1 MISRRLFVLV
11 LGLVYLIPMEAQR
24 DRGYRFADGF
34 FWGFKAGATYSS
46 LDGLRNTLIDP
57 VYPEELFSTADE
69 PRLGGTVAFFID
81 YRHSSDAY
89 LAGRLELG
97 YTMQGGSFT
106 YEDANGLNY
115 ELGVNYDYLTITPL
129 IKLNIPPDW
138 PYVLAGIQFGV
149 NLSGQN
155 LTYSSN
161 DDPGIDL
168 QVQQSLRDVLKGR
181 SNTGLVAG
189 IGFELTR
196 SGLYLEGRYT
206 LGLTDVIE
214 TQPNGFLFI
223 ETPNRMSYWQVT
235 VGMPIAF

>member
-1 MISRRLFVLV
+1 MKTNRLYALLLLVGVPIFVS
-11 LGLVYLIPMEAQR
+11 AQR
-24 DRGYRFADGF
+24 DRGYKFSDGF
-34 FWGFKAGATYSS
+34 FWGLKAGATYSS
-46 LDGLRNTLIDP
+46 IDGLANTLIDP
-57 VYPEELFSTADE
+57 IYPEDSYETATD
-69 PRLGGTVAFFID
+69 PRLGGTVSLFID

-89 LAGRLELG
+89 LAARLEFG
-97 YTMQGGSFT
+97 YTMQGGTFAYQDVNDLT
-106 YEDANGLNY
+106 Y
-115 ELGVNYDYLTITPL
+115 ELGVNYDYLTIAPL
-129 IKLNIPPDW
+129 LKLNIPPDW
-138 PYVLAGIQFGV
+138 PYLLAGVQFGINV
-149 NLSGQN
+149 TGQN
-155 LTYSSN
+155 LSYTSN

-189 IGFELTR
+189 LGFEITR

-223 ETPNRMSYWQVT
+223 ETPNNISYWQVT